1 MIVRI
6 MGEGQR
12 ELDDSEVAALSALDE
27 ELQRAVEADD
37 VQAFQQA
44 LGTLLGR
51 VREAGTGLS
60 IDSLEPSDL
69 LLPPADAGLNDV
81 REMLGDEGLIPG

>member
-27 ELQRAVEADD
+27 ELQRTVEADD

-51 VREAGTGLS
+51 VREAGTGLP

-69 LLPPADAGLNDV
+69 LLPPADAGLSDV